1 MTPLGAPASG
11 RHRSPQASE
20 THKDPFRCKAIL
32 GLALTLLVVGVAAG
46 GANQPASDVR
56 ARMER
61 AIALLAA
68 GETDRAIPILLSV
81 VDEVPF
87 HGPARFQLGALA
99 VERGEWDVASDHL
112 EAATHSSGPE
122 APEGRIP
129 VQRPGLAWALYSEA
143 LGATGRLEDAL
154 EATGR
159 ALRIAPAY
167 LPALLGRS
175 NFARRLAASEAAEP
189 MTESRTRLLET
200 SLDAATKAKEQAPD
214 RPAPWTALALAADEA
229 GIPRLAQCAAGAAA
243 DVAPDDPRALF
254 HVAWTSAEFA
264 PEEALAAAERALA
277 AGLRDEPALW
287 MTLGRLRAFR
297 LDMEGS
303 LDAYRAALRLDPASA
318 GEMASVALDAIVAGG
333 DPELLALLESRAARR
348 PDALNTRFALAK
360 AALRE
365 GQVERATGELIRL
378 AETAPDHAAILTSLH
393 AALRRAGDAP
403 AADAVLR
410 RLEEVKAAEA
420 NAWESANRAER
431 DRRRA
436 RDAAAGGDLEEALRH
451 WEGLL
456 NRGEGAGAN
465 APELA
470 ADLAEYGFTLER
482 SGRHSEALAALSRSL
497 ALRPLDSETL
507 TAAARVA
514 RTVGEDE
521 TAARHAARALLTDP
535 DCRSERRPP
544 AGIAP
549 VLPVAVRREARLPRR
564 LAWGT
569 HPDGALPVSHSGAVP
584 RLLFAMALDTAGTLP
599 RCRNAGKPGGFGEH
613 RALQSTE
620 PNPVNQISGDSP
632 GRPS

>member
-1 MTPLGAPASG
+1 MTSLGAPASG

-20 THKDPFRCKAIL
+20 TRTDPLRRTAI
-32 GLALTLLVVGVAAG
+32 GGFALTLLVVGAAAG
-46 GANQPASDVR
+46 GAYQPAADVR

-68 GETDRAIPILLSV
+68 EETDRAIPILLSV

-99 VERGEWDVASDHL
+99 VERGEWEVAADHL
-112 EAATHSSGPE
+112 GAAVDSYGPE
-122 APEGRIP
+122 APEGAVP

-143 LGATGRLEDAL
+143 LGATGRLEGAL

-159 ALRIAPAY
+159 ALRLAPGY

-175 NFARRLAASEAAEP
+175 NFARRLAASEGAGP
-189 MTESRTRLLET
+189 PTDSRETLLET
-200 SLDAATKAKEQAPD
+200 SLDAAGKAKEQAPD

-229 GIPRLAQCAAGAAA
+229 GIPRLARCAARVAA

-254 HVAWTSAEFA
+254 LVAWTSVEPA
-264 PEEALAAAERALA
+264 PEEALAAAVRALA

-333 DPELLALLESRAARR
+333 DPELLTLLESRAASR

-365 GQVERATGELIRL
+365 GQVERAAGELIRL
-378 AETAPDHAAILTSLH
+378 ADAAPDHAAILTSLH

-403 AADAVLR
+403 AAEAVLV
-410 RLEEVKAAEA
+410 RLDAVKAAEA
-420 NAWESANRAER
+420 EAWERANRAER
-431 DRRRA
+431 DRGRA
-436 RDAAAGGDLEEALRH
+436 RDAAGRGDWDEAVQR
-451 WEGLL
+451 WEAVV
-456 NRGEGAGAN
+456 GARDHADSPG
-465 APELA
+465 LA
-470 ADLAEYGFTLER
+470 ADLAGLGAALE
-482 SGRHSEALAALSRSL
+482 SLGRHRDALAALLRSL
-497 ALRPLDSETL
+497 ALRPFDSATL
-507 TAAARVA
+507 SAAARVA
-514 RTVGEDE
+514 RTTGDDE
-521 TAARHAARALLTDP
+521 MADQYAARALLTDP

-544 AGIAP
+544 AGIAD
-549 VLPVAVRREARLPRR
+549 RREAKLPPPR
-564 LAWGT
+564 AWRTQPAGPL
-569 HPDGALPVSHSGAVP
+569 PDSHFGAAP
-584 RLLFAMALDTAGTLP
+584 
-599 RCRNAGKPGGFGEH
+599 
-613 RALQSTE
+613 
-620 PNPVNQISGDSP
+620 
-632 GRPS
+632 

>member
-1 MTPLGAPASG
+1 MTGLALGAPASG
-11 RHRSPQASE
+11 RHRSRQASE
-20 THKDPFRCKAIL
+20 TPTDPLRRIAIAGFAL
-32 GLALTLLVVGVAAG
+32 GLVLVGVAAG
-46 GANQPASDVR
+46 GANQPPTDVR

-68 GETDRAIPILLSV
+68 EETDRAIPILLSV

-99 VERGEWDVASDHL
+99 VERGEWEVASDHL
-112 EAATHSSGPE
+112 EAATRSYGSE
-122 APEGRIP
+122 APEGRVP

-189 MTESRTRLLET
+189 MTESRARLLET
-200 SLDAATKAKEQAPD
+200 SLDAATMAREQAPD

-254 HVAWTSAEFA
+254 LVAWTSAEFA

-318 GEMASVALDAIVAGG
+318 GEMASVALDAIVASG
-333 DPELLALLESRAARR
+333 DPELLALLESRASRR

-365 GQVERATGELIRL
+365 GEVERAAGELIRL
-378 AETAPDHAAILTSLH
+378 ADAAPDHAAILTSLH

-403 AADAVLR
+403 AAEAVLV

-420 NAWESANRAER
+420 EAWERADATES
-431 DRRRA
+431 RRRQA
-436 RDAAAGGDLEEALRH
+436 REAASRGDLEAAVWLWEEVLSGREAP
-451 WEGLL
+451 GI
-456 NRGEGAGAN
+456 GATA
-465 APELA
+465 ELA
-470 ADLAEYGFTLER
+470 DDLSELGRALVAL
-482 SGRHSEALAALSRSL
+482 GRHGAALAVLRRSL
-497 ALRPLDSETL
+497 ALRPFDSETL
-507 TAAARVA
+507 SAAGQATRAVGQNEMANRYAARS
-514 RTVGEDE
+514 
-521 TAARHAARALLTDP
+521 LLTDP

-544 AGIAP
+544 AGIAD
-549 VLPVAVRREARLPRR
+549 RREAKLPRP
-564 LAWGT
+564 LARRTQRDSALLDSHPGT
-569 HPDGALPVSHSGAVP
+569 AP
-584 RLLFAMALDTAGTLP
+584 
-599 RCRNAGKPGGFGEH
+599 
-613 RALQSTE
+613 
-620 PNPVNQISGDSP
+620 
-632 GRPS
+632 

>member
-1 MTPLGAPASG
+1 MTGERRPWERRSSD
-11 RHRSPQASE
+11 RHRPPQE
-20 THKDPFRCKAIL
+20 GGERTGQERRGPVL
-32 GLALTLLVVGVAAG
+32 GFFLLFLAVSGGSVG
-46 GANQPASDVR
+46 GANQPAADIR

-68 GETDRAIPILLSV
+68 EGTDRAIPILLSV
-81 VDEVPF
+81 VEEVPH

-112 EAATHSSGPE
+112 EAATRSYGPE
-122 APEGRIP
+122 APDGAVP

-175 NFARRLAASEAAEP
+175 NFARRLAASQVTEP
-189 MTESRTRLLET
+189 TTESREALLET
-200 SLDAATKAKEQAPD
+200 SLDAARRAKEQAPG

-229 GIPRLAQCAAGAAA
+229 GIPRLAQCAAQAAA
-243 DVAPDDPRALF
+243 DAAPDDPRALF
-254 HVAWTSAEFA
+254 LVAWTSAESA

-277 AGLRDEPALW
+277 AGLRDDASLW

-303 LDAYRAALRLDPASA
+303 LDAYREALRLDPASA

-333 DPELLALLESRAARR
+333 DPELLALLESRAANR

-403 AADAVLR
+403 AADAVLA
-410 RLEEVKAAEA
+410 RLDAVKAAEA
-420 NAWESANRAER
+420 EAWERANRAGR
-431 DRRRA
+431 DRGRA
-436 RDAAAGGDLEEALRH
+436 RDAAAAGDPGEAVRL
-451 WEGLL
+451 WERVL
-456 NRGEGAGAN
+456 NGRGDAGAD
-465 APELA
+465 APGLA
-470 ADLAEYGFTLER
+470 EDLAGYGLALEG
-482 SGRHSEALAALSRSL
+482 SGRHPEALDAFHRSL
-497 ALRPLDSETL
+497 ALRPFDSETL
-507 TAAARVA
+507 SAAARTA
-514 RTVGEDE
+514 RAVGDGA
-521 TAARHAARALLTDP
+521 TAGRHAVRAGLSAP
-535 DCRSERRPP
+535 DCR
-544 AGIAP
+544 
-549 VLPVAVRREARLPRR
+549 
-564 LAWGT
+564 
-569 HPDGALPVSHSGAVP
+569 
-584 RLLFAMALDTAGTLP
+584 
-599 RCRNAGKPGGFGEH
+599 
-613 RALQSTE
+613 
-620 PNPVNQISGDSP
+620 
-632 GRPS
+632 